1 MADTARFMST
11 EFLPTFINVYRNHPC
26 LWYLKSKDYSNKD
39 LKTAAYKELI
49 QLTKKIIPSCDLN
62 FVKRKIEVLRGSF
75 RRERRKVKNATKLG
89 SGRNPNYKPKLWY
102 YDMLMFLQ
110 DEGERRPVRRM
121 WLAPVDA
128 DPLAQDVQ
136 EVETFTED
144 EEDEDVTFEVS
155 YVISNKYSTSN
166 KNRDIITN
174 IKYGF
179 STIGFEFI

>member
-26 LWYLKSKDYSNKD
+26 LWYLKSKDYLDKA

-75 RRERRKVKNATKLG
+75 RRERRKVKIATKLG

-102 YDMLMFLQ
+102 YDMLMFLK
-110 DEGERRPVRRM
+110 DEGERRPIRRM

-128 DPLAQDVQ
+128 DPLAQ

-166 KNRDIITN
+166 KTRDIITN
-174 IKYGF
+174 NIKYRF
-179 STIGFEFI
+179 STIGFELI